1 MTSRV
6 VPPRDFADSKA
17 ANHDVKIVATAALS
31 TISVVFPGL
40 AAGSL
45 AVQASDDFGV
55 SEGSYGW
62 ALGTF
67 FLAAAVTSIA
77 GGRLVQVIGPRR
89 QLSYGLA
96 GAGIAQLV
104 IAFLVPSFG
113 WMLAALAFAG
123 VVNSGVQTA
132 VNLALSQAD
141 LPRLGLAVAT
151 KQSAM
156 PAAAMLG
163 GIAVPAVALT
173 LGWRWAYA
181 MGALVALVAFGCV
194 RRFIVDRPVTAARSV
209 SIVESTSGALAA
221 ATVVS
226 MLLAF
231 SSGAINAWTVSSG
244 VDAGLSEGAAGL
256 MLSLAAGMGILFRL
270 VAGTRVDVS
279 SRPPFHMAAQLYV
292 IGIAGFVLLS
302 LRVAPIH
309 AVATVLAFAG
319 GWIWPVFTNF
329 AVMNANPRS
338 AGAATGMTQMGV
350 YVGVFSAPVITGQ
363 IIDRWGYQTMWL
375 VVAGIAMCAA
385 ALAIVVSPSFPRTA
399 A

>member
-1 MTSRV
+1 M
-6 VPPRDFADSKA
+6 PLRDSADPKA

-67 FLAAAVTSIA
+67 FLAAALTSVA

-89 QLSYGLA
+89 QLSYGLVA
-96 GAGIAQLV
+96 TGLVQLV

-163 GIAVPAVALT
+163 GIAVPALALT

-194 RRFIVDRPVTAARSV
+194 RVFIVDRPITAARSISV
-209 SIVESTSGALAA
+209 VESTSRALAA

-256 MLSLAAGMGILFRL
+256 TLSLAAGMGILFRL
-270 VAGTRVDVS
+270 VAGSRVDAS
-279 SRPPFHMAAQLYV
+279 MRPPFLMAAQLYV
-292 IGIAGFVLLS
+292 IGIAGFLLLS

-309 AVATVLAFAG
+309 AAATVLAFAG

-329 AVMNANPRS
+329 AIVNANPRS

-375 VVAGIAMCAA
+375 VVAGIAVCAA
-385 ALAIVVSPSFPRTA
+385 TLAIAVSPSFPRTTV
-399 A
+399 

>member
-1 MTSRV
+1 VPISVEPSVGFDEARV
-6 VPPRDFADSKA
+6 AH
-17 ANHDVKIVATAALS
+17 HDVAVVATAALS
-31 TISVVFPGL
+31 TVSVVFPGL

-67 FLAAAVTSIA
+67 FLAAALTSVA
-77 GGRLVQVIGPRR
+77 GGRLAQRLGPRR
-89 QLSYGLA
+89 QLSYGLV
-96 GAGIAQLV
+96 GAAAVQLS
-104 IAFLVPSFG
+104 IAFVVPSFG
-113 WMLAALAFAG
+113 WMLVALALAG

-132 VNLALSQAD
+132 VNLALSQAE

-163 GIAVPAVALT
+163 GLAVPAVALT

-181 MGALVALVAFGCV
+181 MGALVGLVGFACV
-194 RRFIVDRPVTAARSV
+194 RAFIIDRPITAASKVSV
-209 SIVESTSGALAA
+209 VESTSRALAA
-221 ATVVS
+221 ATAVS
-226 MLLAF
+226 MLFAF

-256 MLSLAAGMGILFRL
+256 FLGLAAGMGILFRL
-270 VAGTRVDVS
+270 AAGARVDAS
-279 SRPPFHMAAQLYV
+279 KAPPFRMAAQLYL
-292 IGIAGFVLLS
+292 IGIVGFVLLS
-302 LRVAPIH
+302 ARVAPLH
-309 AVATVLAFAG
+309 AGATVLAFAG

-329 AVMNANPRS
+329 AIVNANPRS

-350 YVGVFSAPVITGQ
+350 YVGVFSAPVITGG

-375 VVAGIAMCAA
+375 VVAGVAMCAA
-385 ALAIVVSPSFPRTA
+385 VIAVAVSPSFPRTG
-399 A
+399 

>member
-1 MTSRV
+1 M
-6 VPPRDFADSKA
+6 PLRDSADPQA

-67 FLAAAVTSIA
+67 FLAAALTSVA

-89 QLSYGLA
+89 QLSYGLVA
-96 GAGIAQLV
+96 TGLVQLV

-163 GIAVPAVALT
+163 GIAVPALALT

-194 RRFIVDRPVTAARSV
+194 RVFIVDRPITAARSISV
-209 SIVESTSGALAA
+209 VESTSRALAA

-256 MLSLAAGMGILFRL
+256 TLSLAAGMGILFRL
-270 VAGTRVDVS
+270 VAGSRVDAS
-279 SRPPFHMAAQLYV
+279 MRPPFLMAAQLYV
-292 IGIAGFVLLS
+292 IGIAGFLLLS

-309 AVATVLAFAG
+309 AAATVLAFAG

-329 AVMNANPRS
+329 AIVNANPRS

-375 VVAGIAMCAA
+375 VVAGIAVCAA
-385 ALAIVVSPSFPRTA
+385 TLAIAVSPSFPRTTV
-399 A
+399 

>member
-1 MTSRV
+1 MGFDEARV
-6 VPPRDFADSKA
+6 AH
-17 ANHDVKIVATAALS
+17 HDVAVVATAALS
-31 TISVVFPGL
+31 TVSVVFPGL

-67 FLAAAVTSIA
+67 FLAAALTSVA
-77 GGRLVQVIGPRR
+77 GGRLAQRLGPRR
-89 QLSYGLA
+89 QLSYGLV
-96 GAGIAQLV
+96 GAAAVQLS
-104 IAFLVPSFG
+104 IAFVVPSFG
-113 WMLAALAFAG
+113 WMLVALALAG

-132 VNLALSQAD
+132 VNLALSQAE

-163 GIAVPAVALT
+163 GLAVPAVALT

-181 MGALVALVAFGCV
+181 MGALVGLVGFACV
-194 RRFIVDRPVTAARSV
+194 RAFIIDRPITAASKVSV
-209 SIVESTSGALAA
+209 VESTSRALAA
-221 ATVVS
+221 ATGVS
-226 MLLAF
+226 MLFAF

-256 MLSLAAGMGILFRL
+256 FLGLAAGMGILFRL
-270 VAGTRVDVS
+270 AAGARVDAS
-279 SRPPFHMAAQLYV
+279 KAPPFRMAAQLYL
-292 IGIAGFVLLS
+292 IGIVGFVLLS
-302 LRVAPIH
+302 ARVAPLH
-309 AVATVLAFAG
+309 AGATVLAFAG

-329 AVMNANPRS
+329 AIVNANPRS

-350 YVGVFSAPVITGQ
+350 YVGVFSAPVITGG

-375 VVAGIAMCAA
+375 VVAGVAMCAA
-385 ALAIVVSPSFPRTA
+385 AIAVAVSPSFPRTG
-399 A
+399 